1 MLTLKQLQMKH
12 LKKIEEQEKEQVEQ
26 PVNEPVNLYEADM
39 DDLDSSDIGDSHKS
53 YLKQKKSSKYDPGI

>member
-1 MLTLKQLQMKH
+1 MKH

>member
-53 YLKQKKSSKYDPGI
+53 YLKQKKTSKYDPGI

>member
-1 MLTLKQLQMKH
+1 MKH

-53 YLKQKKSSKYDPGI
+53 YLKKKKSSKYDPGI